1 MKTPAIAAP
10 SLAHRLSAIKPSATI
25 AISDRAAALRAKG
38 VDVISFGLGE
48 PDFPTPSFVREAAKA
63 ALDSGATRYTRVRG
77 IPQLRDA
84 IRDDSIA
91 RRGEAHELEE
101 IVVSCGAKQALFD
114 LALALLEP
122 GDEVIIPAP
131 YWVSYPEQVLLFGG
145 VPRIVET
152 TEAQGFRLT
161 PEALEAAI
169 GPRTKA
175 LILCTPSNPTGAAYD
190 EASLRAL
197 AEVLRRHSIWIIVDE
212 IYGQIVYDGFVQ
224 RSLLSVAPDLR
235 DRLVIVDGASKS
247 YAMTGWRI
255 GWILAP
261 RAVADACEMLQS
273 QATSNPAS
281 VAQHAAIAALRGP
294 REELDAMVAEF
305 AARRTLMVEG
315 LRAIDG
321 LSCRMPEGAFYAFP
335 SVRGLFGRR
344 LPGGEALENDLDV
357 TRFLLDEARCAVVP
371 GSAFGAPGY
380 VRLSYAAS
388 QAQIRE
394 GLSRIADAVLRLTR

>member
-1 MKTPAIAAP
+1 VKTPAAAP
-10 SLAHRLSAIKPSATI
+10 PLATRLSAIKPSATI
-25 AISDRAAALRAKG
+25 AISDRAAALKAQG
-38 VDVISFGLGE
+38 IDVISFGLGE
-48 PDFPTPSFVREAAKA
+48 PDFPTPAFVRDAAKK
-63 ALDSGATRYTRVRG
+63 ALDDGATRYTRVRG
-77 IPQLRDA
+77 IPQLREA
-84 IRDDSIA
+84 IREDSLA
-91 RRGEAHELEE
+91 RRGAAHDLEE
-101 IVVSCGAKQALFD
+101 IVVSSGAKQSLFD

-131 YWVSYPEQVLLFGG
+131 YWVSYPEQVLLFGA
-145 VPRIVET
+145 VPRAVET
-152 TEAQGFRLT
+152 REEDGFRLT

-190 EASLRAL
+190 AESLAAL
-197 AEVLRRHSIWIIVDE
+197 ARVLRRHSIWIIVDE

-235 DRLVIVDGASKS
+235 DRLVIVDGASKT

-273 QATSNPAS
+273 QATSNPAT
-281 VAQHAAIAALRGP
+281 VAQYAAIAALRGP
-294 REELDAMVAEF
+294 REDLTAMVAEF
-305 AARRTLMVEG
+305 AARRALMVEG

-321 LSCRMPEGAFYAFP
+321 IECRMPEGAFYAFP

-344 LPGGEALENDLDV
+344 TPAGDVLQGDMDV
-357 TRFLLDEARCAVVP
+357 TRYLLDEARCAVVP

-380 VRLSYAAS
+380 VRLSYATS
-388 QAQIRE
+388 QALIRS
-394 GLSRIADAVLRLTR
+394 GLERIAAAVQRLAR